1 MPSGEKEKKMS
12 FNINISVARSERC
25 FPVVHNIEK
34 PGLSLANK
42 LQMSKIPLTK

>member
-1 MPSGEKEKKMS
+1 MPSGEKEKKM
-12 FNINISVARSERC
+12 FNINISVAGSERC

-42 LQMSKIPLTK
+42 LQMSKIPLTKC